1 MRKRKE
7 AFPKQNYSLV
17 KRKLHQ
23 IRDKSHI
30 VYTSLYISFGLY
42 PSFFWISVIA
52 QFHLGELQ
60 SCLGIGQPHDQFKCQ
75 LDTTNPTSIHRV
87 SCIFPVRMRYQ
98 ATNRPAQPVSATA
111 IAAGN
116 VENGRKL
123 FMGYA
128 HFQNDGPPCMG
139 CHSVGNNGLLGGGA
153 MGPDLTDVSTRLSQD
168 EIASILTNS
177 GSATLP
183 CYATHLYRTSPDRKR
198 AGRSD
203 RVHQRLGWTARIQ
216 QGDLGLR
223 HQYGGVRGGGG
234 SAWIYIPRTLA

>member
-1 MRKRKE
+1 MI
-7 AFPKQNYSLV
+7 NSNV
-17 KRKLHQ
+17 
-23 IRDKSHI
+23 S
-30 VYTSLYISFGLY
+30 
-42 PSFFWISVIA
+42 WIQRI
-52 QFHLGELQ
+52 Q
-60 SCLGIGQPHDQFKCQ
+60 
-75 LDTTNPTSIHRV
+75 RV
-87 SCIFPVRMRYQ
+87 SIVFLAFFLFGCGTR

-177 GSATLP
+177 GSALSP
-183 CYATHLYRTSPDRKR
+183 VMPHLYRTSPDRKR

-223 HQYGGVRGGGG
+223 HQPGGVRGGGG